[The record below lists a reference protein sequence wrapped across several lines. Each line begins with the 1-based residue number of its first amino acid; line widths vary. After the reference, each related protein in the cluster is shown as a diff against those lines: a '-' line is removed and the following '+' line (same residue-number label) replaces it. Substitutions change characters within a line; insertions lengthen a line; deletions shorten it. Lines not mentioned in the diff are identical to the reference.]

1 MTAEINGIVDN
12 GLAFRTGTGASALST
27 AMWIK
32 ANNQLFLYNQTS
44 GAGNATL
51 KYTTGTGA
59 VTYDTSS
66 RLVKEDIVD
75 IPYGLNTVLALSPK
89 KYRRIDSDNKIEIG
103 FIADEVQEIVPELV
117 GMMEK
122 KIFTKN
128 EEDTEIIA
136 GSIEYE
142 KMTSILVK
150 AIQELK
156 AEVETLKNQ
165 INGIN

>member
-1 MTAEINGIVDN
+1 MNANQQRLRIANG
-12 GLAFRTGTGASALST
+12 G
-27 AMWIK
+27 
-32 ANNQLFLYNQTS
+32 QLFLYTQTS

-89 KYRRIDSDNKIEIG
+89 KYRRIDSDDKIEIG
-103 FIADEVQEIVPELV
+103 FIADEVQEVVPELV

-122 KIFTKN
+122 KLFTKN

-136 GSIEYE
+136 GTVEYE

-150 AIQELK
+150 AIQEQQEIINDLK
-156 AEVETLKNQ
+156 SRIQ
-165 INGIN
+165 ILENN